1 MIRIR
6 VYDPRSLGSWFKLML
21 ITALGWLRRLLTSE
35 LWLMLIVIVVSI
47 ELCSSIMRSLIQ
59 TPSSSPTPSTS
70 MGGRMTPLPESGRY
84 TPVTSTPV
92 KDRGARESGVGSVER
107 KSQTVPRRRIS
118 TESRTLALE
127 KEKKTQRQSSPQRT
141 TGSMGRKT
149 SQMTAVHGGQQMF
162 VPPAAPPKKA
172 NWMPDQ
178 QVSMCVI
185 CREIFS
191 MVGPRTLCASYSKVS
206 WVGWSE
212 I

>member
-1 MIRIR
+1 MQ
-6 VYDPRSLGSWFKLML
+6 
-21 ITALGWLRRLLTSE
+21 
-35 LWLMLIVIVVSI
+35 
-47 ELCSSIMRSLIQ
+47 SLIH

-127 KEKKTQRQSSPQRT
+127 KEKKTQRQSTPPRT
-141 TGSMGRKT
+141 TVSLGRKT

-178 QVSMCVI
+178 QVSICVI
-185 CREIFS
+185 CRETFS
-191 MVGPRTLCASYSKVS
+191 MVGPRTLCASYSKVP
-206 WVGWSE
+206 WVGCTE